1 MAARSQAQ
9 QQANHHTLHGQS
21 PFSKETTRFNHT
33 HELPPQINN
42 SVAEML
48 AHQTHALLSVPFSH
62 NVLIFSDSKS
72 TIEAITPNT
81 QHWSPMMW
89 RVANYPP
96 TLIKQIRTIIDQ
108 RL

>member
-21 PFSKETTRFNHT
+21 PFSKETIRFNHT

-42 SVAEML
+42 SVARCSPIK
-48 AHQTHALLSVPFSH
+48 HALLSVPFIH

-72 TIEAITPNT
+72 TIGAITNT
-81 QHWSPMMW
+81 HCPLIMVDHHSLDSFC
-89 RVANYPP
+89 VAGG
-96 TLIKQIRTIIDQ
+96 IGDHH
-108 RL
+108 